1 MPHAAVHIAAA
12 AGLALSLSACNTMP
26 RAPETCMAEP
36 AQVLIGQRAG
46 SDTGARALKL
56 TGARTLRWGPPGAV
70 FTMDYRTDRVNVTY
84 DESMAITAVRCG

>member
-1 MPHAAVHIAAA
+1 MRRASACTAAA
-12 AGLALSLSACNTMP
+12 AGIVLSLAACNTMP
-26 RAPETCMAEP
+26 RVPETCTAEP

-46 SDTGARALKL
+46 PETGARAMKL
-56 TGARTLRWGPPGAV
+56 TGARTLRWGPPGAA